1 MSKFYFLVWLFVFP
15 VLLFG
20 QEEIDSLLFDEIQQ
34 IVVQEN
40 RIETPFSSTSRNIQV
55 LSHREISQLPVS
67 SVPELLTFVLGV
79 DMRQRDPFGSQADI
93 SIDGSS
99 FEQTLVLLNGVKLMD
114 SQTAHHM
121 MNIPIP
127 LEAIEHIEVLRGAAA
142 RVYGVNALAGAVNIV
157 TKKESDSFVS
167 AEIFGGSSFES
178 KDPEEGSGI
187 YGGGGVQVTGNYGT
201 SDQSHLLSFGQDLYN
216 GHRYNTAVDNTKIFY
231 NGNRKISHSH
241 SIQAIG
247 GYVHNRFGANGFYAA
262 PGDRNSEE
270 IVETTLFSLSSR
282 HQWGRFVL
290 KPRISDRYN
299 RDDYRY
305 FKDDLQTARSIHYT
319 NALMMEVNASAQTK
333 IGTFG
338 FGWESR
344 FETINSSNI
353 GDHRRTHHGIYTEY
367 RGFFRDRLISNLGAY
382 IHYNPM
388 SGWQIYPG
396 VDVAYLIG
404 ETMKISANLGS
415 GQRIPSFTDL
425 YVDQKPGNVGN
436 PDVEPE
442 NAWNYEVNF
451 RYEPEGWRVQVGY
464 LYRNIHDF
472 IDWVRED
479 MDHPYTPRNFG
490 RNKIHGLYG
499 QFHHVYQLGKGE
511 SIILN
516 AGYNF
521 LSPHTNELESMQSK
535 YVLESLR
542 HQLIAG
548 IQYDHQKFS
557 LRLNNRWLQRELN
570 SAYDILDLRF
580 LYRLRFSEMYMDVTN
595 LLNTEYHEIAAVPLP
610 PRWFKIGVRFH
621 WQ

>member
-99 FEQTLVLLNGVKLMD
+99 FEQTLVLLDGVKLMD

-216 GHRYNTAVDNTKIFY
+216 GHRYNTAVDNTKMFY
-231 NGNRKISHSH
+231 NGNRKISQSH

-542 HQLIAG
+542 HQLITG